1 MAYDFSPWLDQIR
14 RDPTQGGQLAG
25 AGSYSQNGMFATPIY
40 GMGQQ
45 SGMDGYTP
53 GGVNEYRVYKDIG
66 AQDAAGYNG
75 QAYDRFDANGN
86 YIGSDKWSGL
96 EGDNFL
102 SKYGPFLMLAAGMAP
117 AMMGAG
123 GATGAT
129 GGAGGFVGEG
139 AASGVGAWDGALAGA
154 SPGSA
159 AAGVGGAG
167 GFIGEGAASGIPAWD
182 AAGAAAG
189 AGGAGAAAGGA
200 GSLLSGL
207 GGKALGLGAT
217 ALGALAGS
225 QGTGEQTQEK
235 RMDPRLDQ
243 YVYGD
248 LLPQAKGLLAQQMP
262 LAQQYGNQMMQVG
275 TGLLGAGIAPNGF
288 ERFTRGRY

>member
-1 MAYDFSPWLDQIR
+1 MAALTPEQLQALAQHFSSNTRPSEADYGGYQYVPHWQIQYSGPDTQL
-14 RDPTQGGQLAG
+14 DPTIGGYRRYVPGTGDQAG
-25 AGSYSQNGMFATPIY
+25 KVDGLTYEDIDTSGNVIGTGQFSGIDGGSLW
-40 GMGQQ
+40 
-45 SGMDGYTP
+45 D
-53 GGVNEYRVYKDIG
+53 
-66 AQDAAGYNG
+66 
-75 QAYDRFDANGN
+75 
-86 YIGSDKWSGL
+86 
-96 EGDNFL
+96 
-102 SKYGPFLMLAAGMAP
+102 YGPFLMLAAGMAP
-117 AMMGAG
+117 ALMGAG

-200 GSLLSGL
+200 GGLLSGL

-262 LAQQYGNQMMQVG
+262 LAQQYGNQMKQVG